1 MSPKQYDLYVK
12 DCALRGI
19 TPFPNDMGTPPDVFG
34 RMYLVAVRN
43 AITPFA
49 VSVWHVRQHK
59 TLFASWNNKK

>member
-34 RMYLVAVRN
+34 RTYLGSSKKRN
-43 AITPFA
+43 NTIRRKRLA
-49 VSVWHVRQHK
+49 K
-59 TLFASWNNKK
+59 YN

>member
-34 RMYLVAVRN
+34 RMYLGSSKKHHNTIRRKRLAR
-43 AITPFA
+43 
-49 VSVWHVRQHK
+49 
-59 TLFASWNNKK
+59 ASA

>member
-34 RMYLVAVRN
+34 CMYLG
-43 AITPFA
+43 
-49 VSVWHVRQHK
+49 S
-59 TLFASWNNKK
+59 SKKRHNTIRRKRLARAAA

>member
-34 RMYLVAVRN
+34 RMYLG
-43 AITPFA
+43 
-49 VSVWHVRQHK
+49 S
-59 TLFASWNNKK
+59 SKKRHNTIRRKRLACAAA

>member
-34 RMYLVAVRN
+34 RMYLGSSKKRHNTIRRKRLAR
-43 AITPFA
+43 
-49 VSVWHVRQHK
+49 S
-59 TLFASWNNKK
+59 AS

>member
-34 RMYLVAVRN
+34 RMYLGSSKKRHNTIRRKRLVR
-43 AITPFA
+43 AA
-49 VSVWHVRQHK
+49 
-59 TLFASWNNKK
+59 A